1 LNSVHGADLL
11 KMFLSLLAL
20 VNPLGAIPFFISFT
34 TTQSDRERHSIAR
47 VAALSVML
55 VIGFTALIGERF
67 IGFFGISVE
76 AFQVGGGV
84 IMLLMAISMIN
95 AQVGGTKH
103 TAEESIEAEAKQ
115 SIAVVPLAIP
125 LLTGPGTISTV
136 IVYSDRVHVWW
147 QILALMAC
155 GVLIG
160 LLTYLALLLADPIS
174 RVLGRTGI
182 NIATRLM
189 GLLLAALAVEFIVGG
204 LVDMIPALKHGA

>member
-1 LNSVHGADLL
+1 VNVIHLADLT

-20 VNPLGAIPFFISFT
+20 VNPLGAVPFFISFT
-34 TTQSDRERHSIAR
+34 TNQTDRERHSIAR
-47 VAALSVML
+47 VASLSVML
-55 VIGFTALIGERF
+55 VIGFTALVGERF

-76 AFQVGGGV
+76 AFQVGGGI

-95 AQVGGTKH
+95 GQVGGSKH
-103 TAEESIEAEAKQ
+103 TAEESVEAEAKQ

-136 IVYSDRVHVWW
+136 IVYADRVHVWW
-147 QILALMAC
+147 QVVALSAC
-155 GVLIG
+155 GVAIG

-189 GLLLAALAVEFIVGG
+189 GLLLAALAVELMVGG
-204 LVDMIPALKHGA
+204 LVELVPILKHPG

>member
-1 LNSVHGADLL
+1 
-11 KMFLSLLAL
+11 MFLSLLAL

-34 TTQSDRERHSIAR
+34 TTQSDRERHAIAR

-103 TAEESIEAEAKQ
+103 TAEESIEAEVKP

-204 LVDMIPALKHGA
+204 LVDMIPALKHAA

>member
-1 LNSVHGADLL
+1 MRGFDLL
-11 KMFLSLLAL
+11 KTFLSLLAL

-34 TTQSDRERHSIAR
+34 VMQTRAERRAIAR
-47 VAALSVML
+47 VASFAVML
-55 VIGFTALIGERF
+55 VIAFTTLIGERF

-103 TAEESIEAEAKQ
+103 TAEESIEAEGKQ

-136 IVYSDRVHVWW
+136 IVYADRVHVWW
-147 QILALMAC
+147 QTLALIGC
-155 GVLIG
+155 GVAIG
-160 LLTYLALLLADPIS
+160 LLTFIALSLADPIS
-174 RVLGRTGI
+174 RVLGTTGI
-182 NIATRLM
+182 NIATRIM
-189 GLLLAALAVEFIVGG
+189 GLLLAALAVELMIGG
-204 LVDMIPALKHGA
+204 LVEMIPALQHAN